1 MSGFL
6 LDTNVISELT
16 RDVPHPAV
24 VAFLSEQEDLW
35 LPTLVVYELEY
46 GVQLLAPGRRRDNL
60 QAVVSNL
67 IAAYAQRILPLDR
80 PAAESAAR
88 LRAQARRMGRPLDL
102 GAALIAGIALSN
114 AMTIATRNV
123 RDFDNVGVAITN
135 PWSNR

>member
-16 RDVPHPAV
+16 RDAPHPAV

-35 LPTLVVYELEY
+35 LPTLVVYELDY
-46 GVQLLAPGRRRDNL
+46 GIQLLAPGLRRDNL

-67 IAAYAQRILPLDR
+67 TAAYAQRILPLDR

-102 GAALIAGIALSN
+102 GDALIAGIALSN

-123 RDFDNVGVAITN
+123 RDFDNVGVAVTN
-135 PWSNR
+135 PWSVH

>member
-67 IAAYAQRILPLDR
+67 IAAYAQRILPLDG

-88 LRAQARRMGRPLDL
+88 LRAQARRISRSLDL
-102 GAALIAGIALSN
+102 GVALIAGIALSN
-114 AMTIATRNV
+114 AMTIATRNE
-123 RDFDNVGVAITN
+123 RDFDNVGVAVTN